1 MKLRFALLSLL
12 LLLCAGLLPDA
23 ASAADI
29 PNIAAASD
37 LKFALS
43 EIAEAYTQTS
53 GKRVN
58 ISYGSSGIFR
68 RQIAEGAPFEL
79 YLSADEAYVD
89 ALRKDGR
96 TEDGGAEDGGALY
109 AIGRLVLY
117 VPQGSPVKAD
127 TELRDVIA
135 AAKDGRLKHLAIANP
150 EHAPYGR
157 AARETL
163 QHVGAWDQL
172 QRKLVLGEN
181 VAQAARFAS
190 SGSAEAAL
198 LPYSLAI
205 SPELSTHGTYVTL
218 PESSY
223 APLKQRMVLIK
234 GAGETARQFYRYLQ
248 QKEARTIFAKH
259 GFVVPDH

>member
-1 MKLRFALLSLL
+1 MKPRFALLSLL
-12 LLLCAGLLPDA
+12 LVLCASLLPGA

-37 LKFALS
+37 LKFALG
-43 EIAEAYTQTS
+43 EIAETYAHSS

-96 TEDGGAEDGGALY
+96 TEDGGALY

-117 VPQGSPVKAD
+117 VPQGSPVKVDA
-127 TELRDVIA
+127 ELRDVIA

-172 QRKLVLGEN
+172 QSKLVLGEN

-190 SGSAEAAL
+190 SGSAQAAL

-205 SPELSTHGTYVTL
+205 SPELATRGTYVTL
-218 PESSY
+218 PESAY

-234 GAGETARQFYRYLQ
+234 GAHETARQFYRYLQ
-248 QKEARTIFAKH
+248 RKEARAIFAKY
-259 GFVVPDH
+259 GFVVPEN